1 MLQPKAKLKKKLK
14 AQLIKTAAENKIE
27 KSAKKTVCL
36 KGQTLIQNKP
46 SILEGYFSAS
56 LEKALFCGLSWILSL
71 SMFCTGFSNFYR
83 IMNLQTTG
91 KVLYWQMH
99 TPRRATEVK
108 INNR

>member
-1 MLQPKAKLKKKLK
+1 MRKY
-14 AQLIKTAAENKIE
+14 
-27 KSAKKTVCL
+27 CL

-46 SILEGYFSAS
+46 SISEGYFSAS

-71 SMFCTGFSNFYR
+71 SLFCTGFSNFYR

>member
-1 MLQPKAKLKKKLK
+1 MVFCCVTFQKWVAKLTGF
-14 AQLIKTAAENKIE
+14 AIINA
-27 KSAKKTVCL
+27 CL

-46 SILEGYFSAS
+46 SISEGYFSAS

>member
-1 MLQPKAKLKKKLK
+1 MMLFIQSKTNNIILKR
-14 AQLIKTAAENKIE
+14 
-27 KSAKKTVCL
+27 CL

-46 SILEGYFSAS
+46 SISEGYFSAS

-91 KVLYWQMH
+91 KVIILADAH
-99 TPRRATEVK
+99 PSES
-108 INNR
+108 NRGKNQ

>member
-46 SILEGYFSAS
+46 SILEG
-56 LEKALFCGLSWILSL
+56 
-71 SMFCTGFSNFYR
+71 
-83 IMNLQTTG
+83 
-91 KVLYWQMH
+91 
-99 TPRRATEVK
+99 
-108 INNR
+108 